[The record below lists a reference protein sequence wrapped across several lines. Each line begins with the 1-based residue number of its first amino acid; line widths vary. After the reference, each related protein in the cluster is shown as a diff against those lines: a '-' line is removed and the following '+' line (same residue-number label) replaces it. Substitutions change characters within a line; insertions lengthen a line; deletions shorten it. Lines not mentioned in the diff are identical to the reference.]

1 MYLINKNTIL
11 DKGDIMSSNI
21 LELFKVPNISTT
33 RHYWIIRTN
42 GGKYY
47 QDFVMHEYI
56 SIAWDFITLNIL
68 NNENEDSIKRL
79 IGMYDGDHDESIDI
93 DDEETDGSSKAKITS
108 IYNKIKRFVFEIS
121 RGDIVLIPSV
131 NSDQITI
138 AEVLG
143 DTYENTNYV
152 ETCLQKDPDS
162 MTIHCPYY
170 KRRRI
175 KVLKTIEKGTMD
187 IYLSKGFNSQHA
199 LSNMDDYAPY
209 IDRTIYG
216 IYSKGEEVH
225 TTIHAGHPN
234 GLTLKELVILSKA
247 IEDTASSLAV
257 QCDIPFDSSE
267 IEVKLNIHSP
277 GIIELISYA
286 SAGGIVLSLLIFS
299 ISNIINGGKFNLSF
313 KRDAETKDIDFS
325 ISSETSGLRGN
336 TQEDNR
342 IELQKQVEL
351 LQLVNDLDI
360 KSPDIISS
368 ILNGEKI
375 TPEMISEAQSNNL
388 LSSKD
393 EDNMQ

>member
-1 MYLINKNTIL
+1 M
-11 DKGDIMSSNI
+11 
-21 LELFKVPNISTT
+21 
-33 RHYWIIRTN
+33 
-42 GGKYY
+42 
-47 QDFVMHEYI
+47 
-56 SIAWDFITLNIL
+56 
-68 NNENEDSIKRL
+68 
-79 IGMYDGDHDESIDI
+79 
-93 DDEETDGSSKAKITS
+93 
-108 IYNKIKRFVFEIS
+108 
-121 RGDIVLIPSV
+121 
-131 NSDQITI
+131 
-138 AEVLG
+138 
-143 DTYENTNYV
+143 
-152 ETCLQKDPDS
+152 
-162 MTIHCPYY
+162 
-170 KRRRI
+170 
-175 KVLKTIEKGTMD
+175 
-187 IYLSKGFNSQHA
+187 
-199 LSNMDDYAPY
+199 
-209 IDRTIYG
+209 
-216 IYSKGEEVH
+216 
-225 TTIHAGHPN
+225 
-234 GLTLKELVILSKA
+234 
-247 IEDTASSLAV
+247 

-388 LSSKD
+388 LSSKA